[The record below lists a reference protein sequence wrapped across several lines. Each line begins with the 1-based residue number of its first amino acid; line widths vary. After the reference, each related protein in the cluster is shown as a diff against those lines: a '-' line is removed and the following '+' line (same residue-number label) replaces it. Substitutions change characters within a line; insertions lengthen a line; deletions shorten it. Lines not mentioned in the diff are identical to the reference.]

1 MEKKLWVVN
10 KMVNDGGVF
19 VVTQEEFNKFKDKV
33 FENIKHIDN
42 RLSKLDDWMAKAS
55 NILDKD
61 IESMHSEI
69 SDIKNIVERM
79 ENPETIPV
87 FVEEGSKELME
98 KEWENQKA
106 LRDARK

>member
-1 MEKKLWVVN
+1 MNKKVN
-10 KMVNDGGVF
+10 NGGVS
-19 VVTQEEFNKFKDKV
+19 VATQKEFKKFKDKV

-55 NILDKD
+55 KILDKD
-61 IESMHSEI
+61 IEEMQSI
-69 SDIKNIVERM
+69 VSDIKDTVDRM

-87 FVEEGSKELME
+87 FVEESSKELMK
-98 KEWENQKA
+98 KEWDNQKA